1 MVAKLTWFFENIF
14 FSEHYF
20 YYDIHLEPGRL
31 KKERSF
37 PSNKI
42 ILPLSPPEGDSEC
55 LKFPY
60 HQRYFSKAI
69 KQIHDQNGNNWMP
82 LVKEKI
88 AAVS

>member
-1 MVAKLTWFFENIF
+1 MQNLPVFLKIF
-14 FSEHYF
+14 LNGHYF

-31 KKERSF
+31 RKEEGSF

-42 ILPLSPPEGDSEC
+42 ILPLPPPEGDSEC

-60 HQRYFSKAI
+60 PQRYFSKAI
-69 KQIHDQNGNNWMP
+69 KQIHDQNGNNRMP